1 MAIGARWFPTM
12 QFAKRGC
19 LLSALLSSM
28 CWFAP
33 NQPAGEG
40 PRLRHSDELSLRA
53 LGTWHVLMDRAGAN
67 AAGIEID
74 LSAGS

>member
-1 MAIGARWFPTM
+1 M
-12 QFAKRGC
+12 QCAKRAC

-33 NQPAGEG
+33 NKPAGEG
-40 PRLRHSDELSLRA
+40 PRLRHSDELSLGAYRA
-53 LGTWHVLMDRAGAN
+53 PWHVLMDRAGAN
-67 AAGIEID
+67 AVGID